1 MNRTIWSMAGA
12 IAIACA
18 AGLASC
24 GPAADDGQT
33 HVNVSTSGDSGTDT
47 VVQQTTVVQ
56 RTDTVVQQQVD
67 TVVRHD
73 VDTVVRRDTVP
84 VPSRPASSVSTSER
98 ISIDAWLTQHADS
111 LNRYGDP
118 KNTVYAGGT
127 PLFNE
132 ATGQRI
138 DRYDYIVSKH
148 PDRPWLAATQSQPRR

>member
-1 MNRTIWSMAGA
+1 MAGA
-12 IAIACA
+12 VAVACA
-18 AGLASC
+18 VGLASC
-24 GPAADDGQT
+24 GPAADDSQT
-33 HVNVSTSGDSGTDT
+33 HVNVSTSGDTVDT
-47 VVQQTTVVQ
+47 VMQQTTVIKP
-56 RTDTVVQQQVD
+56 TDTIVQQRVD

-84 VPSRPASSVSTSER
+84 VVPPRPQSSVSATER
-98 ISIDAWLTQHADS
+98 ASIDAWLTQHADS

-118 KNTVYAGGT
+118 RNTVYAGGT

-148 PDRPWLAATQSQPRR
+148 PDRPWMAITPSQPRR